1 MIMEFCYLAKKEFN
15 QYANQLFS
23 VLYDNMNTIAPTSN
37 SREED
42 FQCWLEA
49 VEEGLRSEKRHIVII
64 SDRDSQEVIGFF
76 QYYTNECV
84 FMMEEIQIMESYQG
98 KYNIFRDLYG
108 FVFEQIKDDICFVE
122 AYANKQNI
130 KSLGIL
136 EKMGLS
142 IIGENKN
149 GISYHLRGAYTD
161 LMKWYNKTWGESS

>member
-1 MIMEFCYLAKKEFN
+1 MVEFCCLARTEFN
-15 QYANQLFS
+15 KYASTLFAL
-23 VLYDNMNTIAPTSN
+23 LYDNMNRIAPTGN

-42 FQCWLEA
+42 FQCWSEA

-64 SDRDSQEVIGFF
+64 SDHDSQAVIGFF
-76 QYYTNECV
+76 QYYINECV
-84 FMMEEIQIMESYQG
+84 FVMEEIQIKESYQG

-108 FVFEQIKDDICFVE
+108 FVFEQIKEDICFVE

-142 IIGENKN
+142 TIGENRN
-149 GISYHLRGAYTD
+149 GISYHLRGTYTD
-161 LMKWYNKTWGESS
+161 LMMWYNKT